1 VVANDATRAAP
12 LAVLKAFTAL
22 RRSMSLY
29 PAGHA
34 VIDQSAEEL
43 QRAVARGLNANGR
56 LRFDIIGGTAHVDG
70 YPFRIES
77 QANRELI
84 EELEQVGVDC
94 LQIEEGVDSEQL
106 VAAARL
112 INEVRERND
121 GPISLRQELAERGV
135 TGVSMSKLLPVGMHR
150 GSAESA
156 PALPPAPRDSGY
168 AEALESARETVGSI
182 FEGGSP
188 DAEAVRGLLDR
199 LGDQIVDRKSAL
211 AEILA
216 VKRYENHTYYHSV
229 NVASLSV
236 LLGRR
241 LGLSAE
247 ILEVLAEGALLHDI
261 GKRSIPTEI
270 INKPG
275 PLNRREW
282 RIVQRHPALGAEMLV
297 TNSGF
302 SPLSATIALEHH
314 RNFGGAGYPDL
325 GETKPHLMSQ
335 IVSVTDT
342 YEALTGARTYRAPL
356 IPDEACLILASMAGD
371 KLNPALVRAFV
382 SLVTFFPLGS
392 VVRTSEGEVGVVV
405 DTAER
410 EPLHP
415 TIFTIEH
422 PQMSARSG
430 ARINTAE
437 RNGSGAYL
445 RHIVEALPE
454 RAPAL
459 PPEVWE
465 STPRTVVPVEA
476 SLEEP
481 TTEPAE
487 ASVDATADAP
497 VDTPVEVPVEGL
509 DGAPGDQ
516 TVEEIDSATVP
527 AFDAPFVPEEMQSEG
542 EPAALEAEAAVATL
556 AVEPAVERAGGKKR
570 RNKKKTKRKRGRG
583 RPKRKRRR
591 SG

>member
-1 VVANDATRAAP
+1 MAVKDANRAAP

-29 PAGHA
+29 PDGHA
-34 VIDQSAEEL
+34 VIGQSAAEL
-43 QRAVARGLNANGR
+43 QRAVARGLNEGGR

-84 EELEQVGVDC
+84 EELEKVGVDC

-106 VAAARL
+106 VAAAQL

-121 GPISLRQELAERGV
+121 GPVSLREKLLEREV
-135 TGVSMSKLLPVGMHR
+135 THLSMSKLLPVGMHR
-150 GSAESA
+150 GNADQI
-156 PALPPAPRDSGY
+156 PAQPPAPRDSGY
-168 AEALESARETVGSI
+168 AEALESARETVGAV

-188 DAEAVRGLLDR
+188 DADAVRVLLDR

-241 LGLSAE
+241 LGLPEE

-282 RIVQRHPALGAEMLV
+282 RIMKRHPALGAEMLA
-297 TNSGF
+297 TNAGF

-314 RNFGGAGYPDL
+314 RHFGQGGYPDL
-325 GETKPHLMSQ
+325 GENKPHLMSQ
-335 IVSVTDT
+335 IVAVTDT

-392 VVRTSEGEVGVVV
+392 VVSTSRGEIGVVV

-415 TIFTIEH
+415 TIFTIDH
-422 PQMSARSG
+422 PQSTGRSG
-430 ARINTAE
+430 VRMNTAE
-437 RNGSGAYL
+437 RDHSGAYM
-445 RHIVEALPE
+445 RHIVDALPE

-465 STPRTVVPVEA
+465 SGKGTTVPVERPIDP
-476 SLEEP
+476 LTP
-481 TTEPAE
+481 VVPATAAAIPSGAADVPYVPEQEVFE
-487 ASVDATADAP
+487 AAMDGSAMEGSGGDGQSPALAAESAVATADPEP
-497 VDTPVEVPVEGL
+497 VDAE
-509 DGAPGDQ
+509 
-516 TVEEIDSATVP
+516 
-527 AFDAPFVPEEMQSEG
+527 QSQ
-542 EPAALEAEAAVATL
+542 
-556 AVEPAVERAGGKKR
+556 KKR
-570 RNKKKTKRKRGRG
+570 KKKGKGKRRG

-591 SG
+591 SS